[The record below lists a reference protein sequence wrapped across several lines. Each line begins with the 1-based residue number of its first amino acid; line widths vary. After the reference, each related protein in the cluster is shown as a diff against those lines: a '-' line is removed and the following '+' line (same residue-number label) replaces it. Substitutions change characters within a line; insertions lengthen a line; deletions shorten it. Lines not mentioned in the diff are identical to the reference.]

1 MTTALIVD
9 DEPKLVNYLVVKLAK
24 LWPELDVVGTAE
36 NGLEA
41 VTLAQKL
48 KPDIVFLDIKMPGL
62 NGLAVAEMLPKHS
75 KIVFVTAF
83 DQYAADAFEQSA
95 VDYLLKPVGE
105 ERLTKTIQRL
115 KQKEPVAKADL
126 VALVKTLTSPKVSFL
141 QWLRVGLDDITEL
154 VPIQDVVY
162 FKADLKYIDVVTQ
175 NKTYLLRQSLS
186 DLESQLD
193 PDVFWRINRGCI
205 VRVDQIAKAKRDF
218 RGRYNITLHDQDQTL
233 RASQPFGYL
242 FKKS

>member
-218 RGRYNITLHDQDQTL
+218 RGRYDITLYDQDQTL

>member
-62 NGLAVAEMLPKHS
+62 NGLAVAETLPKDS

-141 QWLRVGLDDITEL
+141 KWLRVGLDDITEL

-218 RGRYNITLHDQDQTL
+218 RGRYDITLHDQDQTL